1 MNEVYILADHLIT
14 SLGTNKGE
22 VWQRMLANETGV
34 KRIENSSLFVEPFWA
49 SLVETDLLEKSFA
62 GTNFTGDFTRFE
74 KMTLLSAFHA
84 IKQSGIDPSSS
95 ETVFILSTTKGNI
108 DLLEKDKKDLYN
120 PERLYLWHTARMIS
134 SVFGNKNEPLV
145 ISNACI
151 SGVLAL
157 ITASDYLRSGYYKNA
172 VVIGADIASEF
183 VISGFQS
190 FKSLSNGP
198 CKPFDLN
205 RDGLNLGEGAGT
217 IVLSSDPALVKDDI
231 KIRILGGAT
240 GNDANH
246 ISGPSRTGEGL
257 YIAVKHAMDITQT
270 KAADIG
276 FISAHGTATSFND
289 EMESKAFAWAGLSHA
304 PLNSMKGYFGHALGA
319 AGVIE
324 TVISIQSL
332 RKNILLK
339 TLGYS
344 EYGVPDPINILA
356 SNVETNVNCCLKTAS
371 GFGGCNAALI
381 IRKD

>member
-1 MNEVYILADHLIT
+1 MKEIYAITDHLIT
-14 SLGTNKGE
+14 SLGTNTGE

-34 KRIENSSLFVEPFWA
+34 KRIENSSLFIEPFWA
-49 SLVETDLLEKSFA
+49 SLVDTDLLEKSFA
-62 GTNFTGDFTRFE
+62 ETNFKGDYTRFE
-74 KMTLLSAFHA
+74 KMTLLSANHA
-84 IKQSGIDPSSS
+84 IKQSCIDSSNPD
-95 ETVFILSTTKGNI
+95 TVFILSSTKGNI
-108 DLLEKDKKDLYN
+108 DLLEKDKKDRYN
-120 PERLYLWHTARMIS
+120 PERLYLWHTARMIAS
-134 SVFGNKNEPLV
+134 AFGNKNEPLV

-157 ITASDYLRSGYYKNA
+157 ITAADYLHSGYYKNA

-205 RDGLNLGEGAGT
+205 RDGLNLSEGAGT
-217 IVLSSDPALVKDDI
+217 IVLSTDPALIKDNI
-231 KIRILGGAT
+231 KIKISGGAT

-257 YIAVKHAMDITQT
+257 YNAVKHAMDITQT
-270 KAADIG
+270 KAADID

-289 EMESKAFAWAGLSHA
+289 EMESKAFAWAGLSHS

-324 TVISIQSL
+324 AVISMQSM

-344 EYGVPDPINILA
+344 EYGVPETINILDRNTEA
-356 SNVETNVNCCLKTAS
+356 EVKCCLKTAS
-371 GFGGCNAALI
+371 GFGGCNAAII